1 MSDDWRSRA
10 LCAEVGGDF
19 WFPEDK
25 QIPTAAKEI
34 CGRCPVRDA
43 CLSDAL
49 ERGDVQW
56 GVLGGKSPRERQALR
71 PAPSWSTE
79 RAVEVRRL
87 ADSGLSD
94 EEIADRMECHPRT
107 VRRIRVR
114 HGIEGRAA

>member
-43 CLSDAL
+43 CLTDAL

-56 GVLGGKSPRERQALR
+56 GVFGGKSPRERQKMLR
-71 PAPSWSTE
+71 VRPVEEKPDE
-79 RAVEVRRL
+79 RLPLVISRTL
-87 ADSGLSD
+87 AGYSD
-94 EEIADRMECHPRT
+94 EVIARELGVNVRT
-107 VRRIRVR
+107 VYRIRAR
-114 HGIEGRAA
+114 ARAA